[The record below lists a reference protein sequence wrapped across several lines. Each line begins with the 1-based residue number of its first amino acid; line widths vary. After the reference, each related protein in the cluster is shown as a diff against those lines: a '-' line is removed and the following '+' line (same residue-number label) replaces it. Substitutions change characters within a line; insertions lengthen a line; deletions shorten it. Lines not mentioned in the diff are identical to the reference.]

1 MLPRICSSSEVYGI
15 ETGGGGERSTDC
27 GNSGRSTSSAGPQS
41 NGNPVPV
48 SETTSLG
55 AAYGAGLTVGYFRDA
70 DELRAKWAVGGTW
83 DAAFRGSGTG
93 KGVPAVEKA
102 VTPSLDWAE

>member
-1 MLPRICSSSEVYGI
+1 MW
-15 ETGGGGERSTDC
+15 
-27 GNSGRSTSSAGPQS
+27 
-41 NGNPVPV
+41 
-48 SETTSLG
+48 
-55 AAYGAGLTVGYFRDA
+55 AGLTVGYFRDA

>member
-1 MLPRICSSSEVYGI
+1 MGLKRGAGVKGVQIAGI
-15 ETGGGGERSTDC
+15 LADQPAVLVLNRTVIRS
-27 GNSGRSTSSAGPQS
+27 
-41 NGNPVPV
+41 PV
-48 SETTSLG
+48 SETTSLW
-55 AAYGAGLTVGYFRDA
+55 ARPMWAGLTVGYFRDA